1 MMKIKSVLP
10 GEFESQVDKWIG
22 DYSSVLKEKTYTDG
36 SGEASHLDAI
46 KYTAAIVWNY
56 YKEHDENASIDV
68 VYPIAEAAC
77 LTMHPQKE
85 ITKLYLKDGVYNFD
99 DPAYQTLVDKV
110 QKSLFE
116 VQKFKDLILL
126 EDNYMEAQS
135 WVKVATSDKM
145 SESLH
150 AQMLLVSWFLCLVS
164 KMTGKIPGNKNL
176 QVGSRI
182 MKERE
187 YVVRY
192 CTTATIITKAMF
204 EKNKSPIMKEMLKDL
219 NQMKSEF

>member
-1 MMKIKSVLP
+1 MKIKSVLP
-10 GEFESQVDKWIG
+10 GEFESRVDKWIG

-56 YKEHDENASIDV
+56 YKEYDEDASIDV

-77 LTMHPQKE
+77 LTMHPPKE
-85 ITKLYLKDGVYNFD
+85 IMKQYLKDEFFTLD
-99 DPAYQTLVDKV
+99 DRAYIAVV
-110 QKSLFE
+110 
-116 VQKFKDLILL
+116 VVNKFKDLILL

-135 WVKVATSDKM
+135 WVKVAT